1 MSADT
6 GATAE
11 MASISLSLRPVPESS
26 RHARRFVASV
36 LAGDRWDTV
45 RETAILLTS
54 ELVTNALLHTAST
67 AEITVSLA
75 DDVTISVRD
84 ADTGPLFSRAPTGEL
99 AEGGRGMLLVNQMSD
114 RWGTE
119 HSRGRK
125 TVWFSLSPSVDEAHS
140 MPDGPSDPV
149 ATERDVPPAVV
160 SDRRLS
166 ALMLDLELE
175 AYLSPR
181 EQVAEI
187 LQRAVTALN
196 ASGAVLRPDSGA
208 GDPVTVGT
216 AEGLSNHQRLQVGG
230 ESPGYLTV
238 FSDRE
243 LDEEEEAFLRL
254 AAQRLALSLASN
266 RLLDAARK
274 RHADMELLAEATEL
288 LAGSTSI
295 AHVLSLSVQVVV
307 PDLADWAVAY
317 VVDVRARAR
326 RVTAMHSD
334 ESRVDSV
341 LAFLDSDPDFGSTL
355 TAAAHSGEM
364 ARFIRPVTFDGV
376 TFQVLVVPLLSRG
389 QTSGLLVLGQPEPL
403 EATDHLAILELS
415 RRVGLA
421 LDNANLHEQVAAAAT
436 ALHESLVPSSLPGLN
451 ELELGAR
458 YFAAT
463 PTVSVGGDFFDVF
476 QLQDGS
482 VILII
487 GDVCGKGPA
496 AAALARTS
504 RDVLRLLLHDGWSA
518 VEALRRLNVALQSES
533 HQERFVTVAVA
544 GYQPGATD
552 GVLRVCL
559 AGHPPPLLVRKSGY
573 AEPLGKPGG
582 LIGLLPDDALT
593 LEEVE
598 YSVEFG
604 ESVVLYTDGVTEAR
618 RGSELFGMDGLVEV
632 LDGTG
637 STSAQWLA
645 DSVHDAA
652 AKFGANSL
660 RDDMA
665 VLVAKALP
673 GSRP

>member
-1 MSADT
+1 MSANT

-11 MASISLSLRPVPESS
+11 MTSISLSLQPVPESS
-26 RHARRFVASV
+26 RHARRFVASA
-36 LAGDRWDTV
+36 LAGDRWDSV

-54 ELVTNALLHTAST
+54 ELVTNALLHSAST
-67 AEITVSLA
+67 AEITVSLT
-75 DDVTISVRD
+75 DEVTVSVRD
-84 ADTGPLFSRAPTGEL
+84 ADTGPLFSRAPSGEL
-99 AEGGRGMLLVNQMSD
+99 AEGGRGMLLVNQMSE

-125 TVWFSLSPSVDEAHS
+125 TVWFSLSPSVDGADS
-140 MPDGPSDPV
+140 MPEEPGEPV
-149 ATERDVPPAVV
+149 ATEGDVPPAVV

-166 ALMLDLELE
+166 ALMMEREFE
-175 AYLSPR
+175 AYLNPR

-196 ASGAVLRPDSGA
+196 ARGAVLSSGP
-208 GDPVTVGT
+208 GDPVTVGSP
-216 AEGLSNHQRLQVGG
+216 EGLSHQQRLHVGG

-266 RLLDAARK
+266 QLLDAARK

-295 AHVLSLSVQVVV
+295 AHVLSLSVQIVV

-317 VVDVRARAR
+317 VVDMRARAR
-326 RVTAMHSD
+326 RVTAMHND

-341 LAFLDSDPDFGSTL
+341 LAFLDSDPEFGSTL
-355 TAAAHSGEM
+355 SAAAQSGEV
-364 ARFIRPVTFDGV
+364 ARFIRPVTIDGA
-376 TFQVLVVPLLSRG
+376 TFQVLVVPLLSRS

-436 ALHESLVPSSLPGLN
+436 ALHESLVPSSLPALN

-463 PTVSVGGDFFDVF
+463 PSVSVGGDFFDVF
-476 QLQDGS
+476 KLPDGS
-482 VILII
+482 VTLIM

-544 GYQPGATD
+544 RYQSGDTG
-552 GVLRVCL
+552 GVMRVCL

-582 LIGLLPDDALT
+582 LIGLLQDDALT
-593 LEEVE
+593 LQEVE
-598 YSVEFG
+598 YSVEFD

-632 LDGTG
+632 LDGAG
-637 STSAQWLA
+637 GTSAQRLA

-665 VLVAKALP
+665 VLVAKAL
-673 GSRP
+673 SRNSG